1 MPSGEIG
8 ILEFE
13 SALSADAKRQL
24 RKLGRADLLIGIPS
38 HRNGRTIGEVLDAVL
53 HGVAAY
59 YPDRRVVLMNADGG
73 SADNT
78 VRLIAD
84 VETPRNV
91 AKLLCTYE
99 GVTGKGTAIRSIFE
113 AAGRLH
119 VAACLI
125 VEARA
130 PGIRPDW
137 LPALI
142 NPVLQGDDLTL
153 ACYQRSAHA
162 MSLTDNLAYPF
173 LHTFLRTDLREP
185 LAAEFCLSGQ
195 MAQEMAAYDVWE
207 TNVSRYG
214 INIWVALHGLTAGL
228 RMSQVDL
235 GYRGENGGEPAA
247 PLDARFLHSVS
258 TLFRSLSLYQRAWQR
273 ELTVRHVA
281 FRGGCHVD
289 ELLPCDEY
297 LGVLVEA
304 MRDGEARYLDE
315 WAVALGPETLA
326 QVRDLLPQAPE
337 SFTFPIALWADVVF
351 AFAMLFNKGEG
362 DPDKVAEALLP
373 LFYGRT
379 AAYICETRDLKPL
392 ERERVVDQIVDAFLA
407 RREDFVRR
415 WNTYQPWIEDTWRF
429 WLV

>member
-1 MPSGEIG
+1 MS

-13 SALSADAKRQL
+13 SALSAEATRQL
-24 RKLGRADLLIGIPS
+24 RKLGRADLLIGIPT
-38 HRNGRTIGEVLDAVL
+38 HRNGRTLGEVLGAVL
-53 HGVAAY
+53 RGVASF

-73 SADNT
+73 STDNT
-78 VRLIAD
+78 VRLFAD
-84 VETPRNV
+84 IEAPRNV
-91 AKLLCTYE
+91 GKVLCTYE

-113 AAGRLH
+113 AAGRLR
-119 VAACLI
+119 VGACLI

-142 NPVLQGDDLTL
+142 NPVLQGDDLTM

-173 LHTFLRTDLREP
+173 VHTFLHTDLREP
-185 LAAEFCLSGQ
+185 LAAEFCLSGTR
-195 MAQEMAAYDVWE
+195 AQEMAACDVWE

-214 INIWVALHGLTAGL
+214 VNIWVALHGLIAGL

-247 PLDARFLHSVS
+247 PLDPRFLHSVS
-258 TLFRSLSLYQRAWQR
+258 TLFRSLSIYRRAWQR
-273 ELTVRHVA
+273 ELTPRHVA

-297 LGVLVEA
+297 VDLLVQA
-304 MRDGEARYLDE
+304 MRDGESRYLNE
-315 WAVALGPETLA
+315 WALALGPQRLL
-326 QVRDLLPQAPE
+326 QVRDLLSQTSETFA
-337 SFTFPIALWADVVF
+337 FPIDLWADVVF

-362 DPDKVAEALLP
+362 DPDKVVEALLP

-379 AAYICETRDLKPL
+379 AAYIRETRDLKPL
-392 ERERVVDQIVDAFLA
+392 ERERVVDEIVDAFVA
-407 RREDFVRR
+407 RRDDFARR
-415 WNTYQPWIEDTWRF
+415 WNAYQPWVVDSSRP
-429 WLV
+429 WLT